1 MNSIQKTKFDPATI
15 RRDFPILDQMIYKNR
30 KLVYLDN
37 GASTQR
43 PLPVIEA
50 MTDCYRMTY
59 ANVHRGI
66 HYLSERSSAQYEA
79 ARIAVQEFIG
89 AEHSNEVIFTSGS
102 TAAINT
108 VAHSLFTEERKLN
121 PGDEVL
127 LTIMEHH
134 SNIVPWQQLA
144 ARTGAVVR
152 FAGITEQGELDWEDF
167 ESKLSEKTKLISVAA
182 ISNVL
187 GTRIPI
193 AEIVS
198 KAKQFG
204 AFVVVDAAQH
214 VPHEPTV
221 VSEWGADFIAFSA
234 HKMLGPTGIGILYG
248 RQALLE
254 AMPPFLG
261 GGNMI
266 SSVTTEG
273 FTPGELPA
281 RFEAGTPPIVEA
293 IGLGTAIEYLKN
305 IGVEA
310 IREHE
315 AELTVLAHDL
325 LPRIDGL
332 RILGPPP
339 QKKAGIISFVV
350 DGLSAQ
356 DIAIFLDRQGI
367 AIRAGHHCAMPLH
380 DYLGIPNSCRASFY
394 LYNTREDVERLAEA
408 LAVVVAKLR

>member
-15 RRDFPILDQMIYKNR
+15 RHDFPILDQMIYKNR

-89 AEHSNEVIFTSGS
+89 AEHSNEVIFTSGT

-152 FAGITEQGELDWEDF
+152 FAGITEEGELDREDF

-315 AELTVLAHDL
+315 AELTVLAHEL

-408 LAVVVAKLR
+408 LTVVVAKLR

>member
-1 MNSIQKTKFDPATI
+1 
-15 RRDFPILDQMIYKNR
+15 
-30 KLVYLDN
+30 
-37 GASTQR
+37 
-43 PLPVIEA
+43 
-50 MTDCYRMTY
+50 
-59 ANVHRGI
+59 
-66 HYLSERSSAQYEA
+66 
-79 ARIAVQEFIG
+79 
-89 AEHSNEVIFTSGS
+89 
-102 TAAINT
+102 
-108 VAHSLFTEERKLN
+108 
-121 PGDEVL
+121 
-127 LTIMEHH
+127 MEHH

-152 FAGITEQGELDWEDF
+152 FAGITEEGELDWEDF
-167 ESKLSEKTKLISVAA
+167 ESKLSEKTKLVSVAA

-293 IGLGTAIEYLKN
+293 IGLGTAIEYLKK
-305 IGVEA
+305 IGVGA

-394 LYNTREDVERLAEA
+394 LYNTKDDVERLAEA

>member
-193 AEIVS
+193 ADIVS